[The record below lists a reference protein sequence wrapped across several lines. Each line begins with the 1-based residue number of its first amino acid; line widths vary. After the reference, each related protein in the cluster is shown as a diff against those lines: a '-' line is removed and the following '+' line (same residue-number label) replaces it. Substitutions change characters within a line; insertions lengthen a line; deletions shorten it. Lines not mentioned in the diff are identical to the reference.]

1 MSDTMIRGTAFGK
14 EVRFF
19 AADTRETVEEARRI
33 HDTWP
38 LCTAA
43 LGRLLTAAAMMGT
56 MGKNEDDV
64 ITLKIEGDGP
74 VGSITATADHNAGV
88 KGIIYNNHIELP
100 LKTNGHLDVGGGVG
114 RGMISVIKDFGMKEP
129 YVGQTAL
136 YSGEI
141 AEDLTYYYAESEQ
154 IPTSVALG
162 VLVDR
167 DLSVKQAG
175 GFIIQMMPF
184 ASEETI
190 AAVEKKLS
198 EFGSVTDEFEKGKS
212 VTEMM
217 ESLLSDMEIEEMIP
231 VSYSCNCSRAR
242 VRKALVSIG
251 RDELEKLYDEGEPV
265 NLHCDFCGKD
275 YLFDHEEIGE
285 IIVSS

>member
-74 VGSITATADHNAGV
+74 VGSITATAGHNAGV

-231 VSYSCNCSRAR
+231 VSYSCNCSRER

>member
-74 VGSITATADHNAGV
+74 VGNITATAGHNAGV

-190 AAVEKKLS
+190 AAVEKKIS

-217 ESLLSDMEIEEMIP
+217 ESLLSDMEIEETIP
-231 VSYSCNCSRAR
+231 VSYSCNCSRER